1 MSPNIITDRRSVK
14 MPTDVM
20 SEAFDA
26 HANVTVSF
34 SGAEDVV
41 LIDMAT
47 NLTDEVNVFTLD
59 TGRLHPET
67 YRYIEAVRDF
77 YGIDINVVSPDG
89 AALAEFVRENGLFS
103 FYRDGHHGCCSV
115 RKIEPLARHLA
126 GHDAWIT
133 GQRRDQSPTRAD
145 VPQSQVD
152 TAFSTK
158 ERTVTKYNPLAEWT
172 SAEVWTY
179 IRENEIPYNELH
191 DRGFYSIGCEP
202 CTRPVGPNQHERQ
215 GRWWW
220 EETTKRECG
229 LHSINLASDDM
240 ASGDMER
247 DDLQSTNLQVTS

>member
-89 AALAEFVRENGLFS
+89 ARLNR
-103 FYRDGHHGCCSV
+103 
-115 RKIEPLARHLA
+115 
-126 GHDAWIT
+126 
-133 GQRRDQSPTRAD
+133 
-145 VPQSQVD
+145 
-152 TAFSTK
+152 
-158 ERTVTKYNPLAEWT
+158 
-172 SAEVWTY
+172 
-179 IRENEIPYNELH
+179 
-191 DRGFYSIGCEP
+191 
-202 CTRPVGPNQHERQ
+202 
-215 GRWWW
+215 
-220 EETTKRECG
+220 
-229 LHSINLASDDM
+229 
-240 ASGDMER
+240 
-247 DDLQSTNLQVTS
+247 